1 MIDRIRLL
9 ALLLAVPLIGFGA
22 AEGIRARL
30 NSGLRSVIQ
39 RENPD
44 LTGSELAHITVDLL
58 CQEFSSELP
67 ELGSHPLRYW

>member
-44 LTGSELAHITVDLL
+44 LPGSELTRITVDLL

-67 ELGSHPLRYW
+67 ER